1 MASYSRIIRK
11 LTELSEVSVSR
22 NSLAVW
28 VECTPLEL
36 RHDQVL
42 VRVSRNEAECRATRP
57 YVRGRAFLCLI
68 YVVGVWNSFADF
80 LSLLKSKTR
89 SLSDSIPSSRL
100 DFLEAT
106 PIARCARWAAM
117 AS

>member
-11 LTELSEVSVSR
+11 LTELSEASVSR
-22 NSLAVW
+22 NSFAVW

-42 VRVSRNEAECRATRP
+42 VRLSRNEAECRATRP
-57 YVRGRAFLCLI
+57 YVRGRAFLCFTDA
-68 YVVGVWNSFADF
+68 VGFWNSFADF
-80 LSLLKSKTR
+80 LSLLKSETE
-89 SLSDSIPSSRL
+89 SLSACIPSSSL
-100 DFLEAT
+100 DFLDAT
-106 PIARCARWAAM
+106 PIARWARWRTM